1 MINKIQQ
8 VIDSLEKEIALSN
21 IAPKNTQLL
30 FSIGSKYNALY
41 SVLNEYDYLAKSIH
55 YLTQLV
61 QIDANHFDGL
71 KLLGSA
77 FIQCTSARKFPIDAE
92 IELNRSAV
100 LVLRGA
106 IKLRPDS
113 LDCLAMLAPSL
124 GYLGELT
131 NDLDLLKESVEISE
145 RALRID
151 PNDYENRQV
160 YNENKLKIDKMNNF

>member
-8 VIDSLEKEIALSN
+8 VKDSLDSEIALLN

-61 QIDANHFDGL
+61 QIDSNHFEGL
-71 KLLGSA
+71 RLLGSA
-77 FIQCTSARKFPIDAE
+77 FIQCTSAQKLPIDFE
-92 IELNRSAV
+92 IELNRSIVQV
-100 LVLRGA
+100 LKGA

-131 NDLDLLKESVEISE
+131 NDLDLLKESVAISE
-145 RALRID
+145 RALKID

-160 YNENKLKIDKMNNF
+160 YNENILKIKKLSNS

>member
-8 VIDSLEKEIALSN
+8 VKDSLEKEIALSN
-21 IAPKNTQLL
+21 IAPRNTQLL

-124 GYLGELT
+124 GYLGE
-131 NDLDLLKESVEISE
+131 
-145 RALRID
+145 
-151 PNDYENRQV
+151 
-160 YNENKLKIDKMNNF
+160 